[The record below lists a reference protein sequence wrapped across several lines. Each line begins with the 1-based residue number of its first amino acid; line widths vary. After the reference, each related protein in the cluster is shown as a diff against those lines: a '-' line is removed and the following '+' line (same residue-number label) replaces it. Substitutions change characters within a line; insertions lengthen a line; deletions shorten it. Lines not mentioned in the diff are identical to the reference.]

1 MQLGVASPRWHDGP
15 RLWWSNLTYS
25 PVSYTAWHDPLISR
39 FKGPNLPSVP
49 ELRFREAPTVPH
61 CTLVAL
67 PAEMPTNRRWHSNFL
82 TLSLARLQVRFILRK
97 LGSKWGVTLPTITT
111 ERGGE
116 SIVRLFTMWKRIV
129 RVRVSVRVS
138 IRLHL
143 ALNASPCA
151 CVHAHTPCKHL
162 LIPTGSLTRTGRNKQ
177 TFFPPLFFFQK
188 TFFKGGG
195 KEGYWYLIEICND
208 NVHSSPLKVTPVRRR
223 GAGWEEEDQDWWE
236 ERVRDGRQCCISH
249 VRA

>member
-116 SIVRLFTMWKRIV
+116 SIVRLFTMWKRS
-129 RVRVSVRVS
+129 RGRVSVWESQFGCIWLWTPHRALVCMLTLPAN
-138 IRLHL
+138 ICLYPL
-143 ALNASPCA
+143 AVWQERAEIN
-151 CVHAHTPCKHL
+151 
-162 LIPTGSLTRTGRNKQ
+162 R
-177 TFFPPLFFFQK
+177 LFFLPS
-188 TFFKGGG
+188 FFFRRLFLRGGE
-195 KEGYWYLIEICND
+195 EGYWYLIEICND

-223 GAGWEEEDQDWWE
+223 GAGWEEDQDWWE

>member
-116 SIVRLFTMWKRIV
+116 SIVRLFTMWKRSRGRVCLCESLNSAASGFERLTV
-129 RVRVSVRVS
+129 R
-138 IRLHL
+138 L
-143 ALNASPCA
+143 CA
-151 CVHAHTPCKHL
+151 CSH
-162 LIPTGSLTRTGRNKQ
+162 SLQ
-177 TFFPPLFFFQK
+177 TFAYTHWQSDENGQK
-188 TFFKGGG
+188 
-195 KEGYWYLIEICND
+195 
-208 NVHSSPLKVTPVRRR
+208 
-223 GAGWEEEDQDWWE
+223 
-236 ERVRDGRQCCISH
+236 
-249 VRA
+249 

>member
-116 SIVRLFTMWKRIV
+116 SIVRLFTMWKRS
-129 RVRVSVRVS
+129 RGRVSVWESQFGCIWLWTPHRALVCMLTLPAN
-138 IRLHL
+138 ICLYPL
-143 ALNASPCA
+143 AVWQERAEIN
-151 CVHAHTPCKHL
+151 
-162 LIPTGSLTRTGRNKQ
+162 R
-177 TFFPPLFFFQK
+177 LFFLPS
-188 TFFKGGG
+188 FFFRRLFLRGG

-223 GAGWEEEDQDWWE
+223 GAGWEEDQDWWE